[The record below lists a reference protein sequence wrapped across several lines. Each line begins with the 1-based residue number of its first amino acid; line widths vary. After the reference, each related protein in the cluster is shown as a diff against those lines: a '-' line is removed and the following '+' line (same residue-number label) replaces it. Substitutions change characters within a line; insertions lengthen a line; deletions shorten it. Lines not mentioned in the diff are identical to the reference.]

1 MAKTRHFKAFVI
13 SPIGKEGSPERAH
26 ADWVFEEIIAK
37 ACERL
42 RPQYDIHVVR
52 ADHEERTGSVMGRVL
67 QNILH
72 HDLVIA
78 VLAFERPNVYYE
90 LALAHAAA
98 RNVIMLRSENPREPR
113 HFDVTDMNVESYD
126 YQAGRAAPEKLI
138 ARLVKYI
145 ENTLDEPIHREKAFD
160 KYDPFGRVFREYRFY
175 DEFRHLAVKEVNVE
189 EMQQK
194 NIVHYSDYFL
204 NANEFLTLTG
214 ITLKHF
220 THPRFTY
227 TRPDGDL
234 MTFSDVLQYLI
245 TVKGVDVR
253 AVMLHP
259 SNPTL
264 PAMLSYD
271 GPDKFKASVQQVKDE
286 CREAFKAWK
295 RIAKVLER
303 QPTSDKA
310 PKRGSLEII
319 QLRHSP
325 MRYRMTLTD
334 GSLLLTPYFN
344 QIPYNGQS
352 PSLAVTSTAA
362 FYRAIKEDLDVLI
375 RDDRRAPPGDV
386 AATGGGT

>member
-1 MAKTRHFKAFVI
+1 MI
-13 SPIGKEGSPERAH
+13 SPIGKEGGAERAH
-26 ADWVFEEIIAK
+26 ADWVFEEIIEK

-42 RPQYDIHVVR
+42 RPHYNIHVVR

-67 QNILH
+67 HNILH
-72 HDLVIA
+72 HDLVFA

-98 RNVIMLRSENPREPR
+98 RNVIMLRSKSPPEPR
-113 HFDVTDMNVESYD
+113 HFDVTDMNVETYE
-126 YQAGRAAPEKLI
+126 YREGKGAPEKLVSKM
-138 ARLVKYI
+138 VKYI
-145 ENTLDEPIHREKAFD
+145 KHTLEEEPIHRDRAFD
-160 KYDPFGRVFREYRFY
+160 KYDPFGRYFREYRFY
-175 DEFRHLAVKEVNVE
+175 DEFRHLAVKEVNIEDLQRNNV
-189 EMQQK
+189 
-194 NIVHYSDYFL
+194 VHYSEYFL
-204 NANEFLTLTG
+204 NANDFLILTG

-227 TRPDGDL
+227 TRADGEV
-234 MTFSDVLQYLI
+234 MTFADVIQYLV

-271 GPDKFKASVQQVKDE
+271 GPDKFKATVQQVKDE

-295 RIAKVLER
+295 RIAKALER

-310 PKRGSLEII
+310 PRRGSLELI

-344 QIPYNGQS
+344 HLPYNGHS
-352 PSLAVTSTAA
+352 PSLAVMATSA
-362 FYRAIKEDLDVLI
+362 FYRAIKADLDILI
-375 RDDRRAPPGDV
+375 RDDRREPPGDV
-386 AATGGGT
+386 AAKRGST